1 MRRLRLLLLVALGA
15 LVLSSCTLVSP
26 NAKPV
31 NISKSRVGLQL
42 LSPTIP
48 GTNGARVHFNT
59 QPVYIVDATGELSP
73 SSRIVP
79 TPAVLSTVIQQ
90 LLLGPSAIE
99 RSVGDSSALPKKL
112 VLVSA
117 SIHHQV
123 GYLNFAT
130 SLRSLPRAKEL
141 LAIGQLVL
149 TADRAGAINGI
160 VIKVAGV
167 VQSLPTPSGKSLSLV
182 TPQDFQSL
190 LDS

>member
-1 MRRLRLLLLVALGA
+1 MKRLGLLVVIVVGA
-15 LVLSSCTLVSP
+15 LALSSCTLVSP

-31 NISKSRVGLQL
+31 NISKTKVGLQL

-48 GTNGARVHFNT
+48 GTNGAHVRFNT
-59 QPVYIVDATGELSP
+59 QPVYIVDATGQLAP

-79 TPAVLSTVIQQ
+79 TPPALSTVIEQ

-99 RSVGDSSALPKKL
+99 ASVGDSSALPTNL

-117 SIHHQV
+117 SVHHQV
-123 GYLNFAT
+123 GYLNIAT
-130 SLRSLPRAKEL
+130 SLSALPPAKEL

-149 TADRAGAINGI
+149 TAYGVGATRGI

-167 VQSLPTPSGKSLSLV
+167 IQSLPTPSGKSLRLV
-182 TPQDFQSL
+182 SKQDFQSL

>member
-1 MRRLRLLLLVALGA
+1 MKRLRVLTLVTLGA
-15 LVLSSCTLVSP
+15 LALSSCTLVSP

-31 NISKSRVGLQL
+31 PIAKSKVGLQL

-48 GTNGARVHFNT
+48 GTNGAHVRFNT
-59 QPVYIVDATGELSP
+59 QPVYIVDASEQLAP

-79 TPAVLSTVIQQ
+79 TPAALSTVIEQ

-99 RSVGDSSALPKKL
+99 KSIGDSSALPTNL

-130 SLRSLPRAKEL
+130 SLRSLARAKEL

-149 TADRAGAINGI
+149 TAYGVGATKGI

-167 VQSLPTPSGKSLSLV
+167 IQSLPTPSGTSLRLV
-182 TPQDFQSL
+182 TQQDFQSL
-190 LDS
+190 LNS

>member
-1 MRRLRLLLLVALGA
+1 
-15 LVLSSCTLVSP
+15 LVSP

-31 NISKSRVGLQL
+31 HIAKSKVGLEL

-48 GTNGARVHFNT
+48 GTNGAHVRFNT
-59 QPVYIVDATGELSP
+59 QPVYIVDATGQLAP

-79 TPAVLSTVIQQ
+79 TPAALSTVIEQ

-99 RSVGDSSALPKKL
+99 RSIGDSSALPKNL
-112 VLVSA
+112 VLISA
-117 SIHHQV
+117 FIHHQI

-130 SLRSLPRAKEL
+130 SLRSLPRAKQM

-149 TADRAGAINGI
+149 TANGVGATKGM

-167 VQSLPTPSGKSLSLV
+167 IQSLPTPSGTSLKLV
-182 TPQDFQSL
+182 TQQDFQSL

>member
-1 MRRLRLLLLVALGA
+1 MRRLRILVPVLLGA
-15 LVLSSCTLVSP
+15 LALSSCTLVSP
-26 NAKPV
+26 NATPV
-31 NISKSRVGLQL
+31 RIPNSKVGLQL

-48 GTNGARVHFNT
+48 GTNGAHVRFNT
-59 QPVYIVDATGELSP
+59 QAVYIVDATGQLSP

-79 TPAVLSTVIQQ
+79 TPAALSTVIQQ

-99 RSVGDSSALPKKL
+99 RSVGDSSALPTGL
-112 VLVSA
+112 VLISA

-130 SLRSLPRAKEL
+130 SLRSLPRAKEM

-149 TADRAGAINGI
+149 TADRVGATNGI

-167 VQSLPTPSGKSLSLV
+167 IQSLPTPSGKSLKLV
-182 TPQDFQSL
+182 TPQDFESL

>member
-1 MRRLRLLLLVALGA
+1 MKRVRVLTLVVLGA
-15 LVLSSCTLVSP
+15 LALSSCTLVSP

-31 NISKSRVGLQL
+31 QIAKSKVGLNL

-48 GTNGARVHFNT
+48 GTNGAHVRFNT
-59 QPVYIVDATGELSP
+59 QPVYIVDATGQLAP

-79 TPAVLSTVIQQ
+79 TPAALSTVIEQ

-99 RSVGDSSALPKKL
+99 RSIGDSSALPENL

-123 GYLNFAT
+123 GYLNFAS
-130 SLRSLPRAKEL
+130 SLRSLPQAKEM
-141 LAIGQLVL
+141 LAIGQLVF
-149 TADRAGAINGI
+149 TANGVGATKGI

-167 VQSLPTPSGKSLSLV
+167 IQSLPTPSGHSLRLV
-182 TPQDFQSL
+182 TQQDFQTL
-190 LDS
+190 LNS

>member
-1 MRRLRLLLLVALGA
+1 MRRLRLLVLVVLGA
-15 LVLSSCTLVSP
+15 LVLSGCTLVSP

-31 NISKSRVGLQL
+31 NIAKSRVRFEL

-48 GTNGARVHFNT
+48 GTNGAHVRFNT
-59 QPVYIVDATGELSP
+59 QPVYIVDATGDLSP

-79 TPAVLSTVIQQ
+79 TPAILSTVIQQ
-90 LLLGPSAIE
+90 LLLGPSTIE
-99 RSVGDSSALPKKL
+99 RSVGDSSALPKNL

-130 SLRSLPRAKEL
+130 SLRSLPRAKQL

-149 TADRAGAINGI
+149 TADRVGAIDGI

-167 VQSLPTPSGKSLSLV
+167 IQSLPTPSGQLVSLV
-182 TPQDFQSL
+182 TPQDFESL